1 MTEAERNALIEE
13 CAVAAEAQERTGHEW
28 VRDSLWFAILRR
40 AGNNVRMLKTTPIAR
55 PGFELSALRQAII
68 DNTRDERL
76 FWIGEI
82 LLSELAKETG
92 FDGLP
97 VEPRT

>member
-1 MTEAERNALIEE
+1 LLP
-13 CAVAAEAQERTGHEW
+13 EAQERTGHEW

-68 DNTRDERL
+68 DNTRDEAPVLDRRDPAERT
-76 FWIGEI
+76 GERR
-82 LLSELAKETG
+82 TG